1 MMYFLVKVKSGLC
14 FLDSIDFMS
23 LVLDLFLYL
32 MDPTD
37 QNIKEIN
44 LSIQDLWKVN
54 SEAT

>member
-1 MMYFLVKVKSGLC
+1 MMYFLVKVKLGLY

-23 LVLDLFLYL
+23 LALGLFLYL
-32 MDPTD
+32 MDPID

-54 SEAT
+54 SEAI